1 MPRAVCNRLV
11 QIGKIQ
17 MGKTGGLTMQRG
29 ITDLHLSVGS
39 SSLKLPACE
48 IPVSIIDY
56 GVGKSIKLHRFHD
69 WAQTAHMTLVR
80 ELLTADDLAWVYT
93 KHRSRTAH
101 TNLRVEKVHVRTW
114 ISKISGTTSIREF
127 TIHDASEATLLFE
140 RSTVSIAL
148 DRATLKPT
156 NKDLSGL
163 SYLIAGEPLALPPMA
178 LQRPESPESFSVTR
192 TIEPDDFD
200 FNHHVNNAA
209 YIRWVHD
216 AMARRLSET
225 EGRLRGPKRVTDLQI
240 RYLRTISAQTT
251 ATLRC
256 STWARDQG
264 LRDWE
269 FEIAC
274 DDQQRPAAIVIATS
288 SN

>member
-1 MPRAVCNRLV
+1 
-11 QIGKIQ
+11 
-17 MGKTGGLTMQRG
+17 MGKTGGLTMQH
-29 ITDLHLSVGS
+29 DLAEASVLAARDGVQT
-39 SSLKLPACE
+39 PACE

-69 WAQTAHMTLVR
+69 WAQTAHMRLVR
-80 ELLTADDLAWVYT
+80 EMVTGDDLAWVYT
-93 KHRSRTAH
+93 KHRSRTTHA
-101 TNLRVEKVHVRTW
+101 NFLIEKVHVRTW

-140 RSTVSIAL
+140 RSTESMAL
-148 DRATLKPT
+148 DRATLEPT
-156 NKDLSGL
+156 KKDLSDL
-163 SYLIAGEPLALPPMA
+163 HHLIAGRPLVLPPMA
-178 LQRPESPESFSVTR
+178 LHRPESFESFTVTR

-216 AMARRLSET
+216 AMARRNSEI
-225 EGRLRGPKRVTDLQI
+225 EGRLRGPNRVTDLQI
-240 RYLRTISAQTT
+240 RYLRTISARST

-256 STWARDQG
+256 STWVNNQG
-264 LRDWE
+264 LREWE

-274 DDQQRPAAIVIATS
+274 EDHERPAAIVIATS
-288 SN
+288 GK